1 MERVEGTIMQY
12 DNVTQLAEVLERGN
26 GHTIGEIF
34 PGGMKMDVVVEMGS
48 GGRYRLAEL
57 NMTGRDANG
66 DIVHIDIENDG
77 DGTVTLMSK
86 KNMRSGEEYFSNEE
100 IYKFMTRDVRE
111 RLGA

>member
-1 MERVEGTIMQY
+1 MERMEGTVMQY

-34 PGGMKMDVVVEMGS
+34 PDVMKMDVVVEMGS
-48 GGRYRLAEL
+48 GGRYRLGEL

-66 DIVHIDIENDG
+66 DIVHIDIENCG
-77 DGTVTLMSK
+77 EGTVTLMSK
-86 KNMRSGEEYFSNEE
+86 KNMRSAEDYFSNEE